1 MFLHLYH
8 DAVLDERQTIGLMRD
23 LQNILDKKKA
33 NETVD
38 KKDWK
43 KYSGF
48 IFQNSKTQEWCLNA
62 TKVQNACKY
71 RNCEIFLPFFN
82 FLKNITFW
90 CQSTQ
95 ENVYGTNKQCCSH

>member
-1 MFLHLYH
+1 
-8 DAVLDERQTIGLMRD
+8 MRD

-71 RNCEIFLPFFN
+71 HGYFAIRTNTIEDPFQSLIIVTVNFSAHCKVKNHFLEFY
-82 FLKNITFW
+82 
-90 CQSTQ
+90 QAQ
-95 ENVYGTNKQCCSH
+95 

>member
-1 MFLHLYH
+1 
-8 DAVLDERQTIGLMRD
+8 MRD

-62 TKVQNACKY
+62 TKVQNA
-71 RNCEIFLPFFN
+71 
-82 FLKNITFW
+82 
-90 CQSTQ
+90 
-95 ENVYGTNKQCCSH
+95 

>member
-1 MFLHLYH
+1 MKN
-8 DAVLDERQTIGLMRD
+8 E
-23 LQNILDKKKA
+23 ILNVFKEYDR
-33 NETVD
+33 E
-38 KKDWK
+38 
-43 KYSGF
+43 
-48 IFQNSKTQEWCLNA
+48 QEQQRKN
-62 TKVQNACKY
+62 